1 MVLPQWTSICAGGL
15 VQRRRGP
22 RRQQQER
29 LMNTQSRG
37 HTRLLA
43 SLALAIGLLG
53 LSGCVA
59 YPVGGY
65 YDGGYYAPGGY
76 AYAPLPGVYVG
87 GGYGYYHRGW
97 HRHWR

>member
-1 MVLPQWTSICAGGL
+1 
-15 VQRRRGP
+15 
-22 RRQQQER
+22 
-29 LMNTQSRG
+29 MNTRTRG
-37 HTRLLA
+37 RAKAPLLA
-43 SLALAIGLLG
+43 ALAVGLLA

-65 YDGGYYAPGGY
+65 YADGGYYAPNGY

-97 HRHWR
+97 RGHRYWR